1 MTITDPSVS
10 QDGISVHVEN
20 DPDRRSADP
29 IPRLSRELD
38 VICTEAVSA
47 HQIAALLEVEGLS
60 DRATQEVYGHP
71 SVFSLATEL
80 YELVPMRR
88 SRSELA
94 SPPISATRPEATP
107 SALIMRGP
115 VYLLPAIFFIALGAV
130 LSGVRM
136 LWVGLLS
143 LLLAWAWN
151 QGLGAIVH
159 QLIGRDDIPG
169 ARLVARVSLVAG
181 TILVSV
187 IATILAPGGLD
198 ELSTGLFATGQTA
211 YLIAAATL
219 LTFGWD
225 KLLVAALLPGLIIA
239 MISIAVPSFSH
250 QLVLAATIGTLFAV
264 VITAIVKTRNGNI
277 AGVSLSRYDVSAAGF
292 HALLGGTWALLIG
305 LAAVSIL
312 GSSDLLTIVG
322 LSAAPMVLTMG
333 IAEWQS
339 LRFRQQVRIL
349 LVDTGDPESFSR
361 SASHAFARSMAVV
374 SAALLATTAVSFVG
388 LFLLGLLTQPGFV
401 LGIAFIGLG
410 IAFFA
415 GLTLVSLGAIVRT
428 LVASAGIVIVIG
440 SLLTVSSLQT
450 VASAGVYAVGCS
462 ALCLVLVVGVFRLI
476 PQVVVHR

>member
-1 MTITDPSVS
+1 
-10 QDGISVHVEN
+10 
-20 DPDRRSADP
+20 
-29 IPRLSRELD
+29 
-38 VICTEAVSA
+38 
-47 HQIAALLEVEGLS
+47 
-60 DRATQEVYGHP
+60 
-71 SVFSLATEL
+71 
-80 YELVPMRR
+80 
-88 SRSELA
+88 
-94 SPPISATRPEATP
+94 
-107 SALIMRGP
+107 
-115 VYLLPAIFFIALGAV
+115 
-130 LSGVRM
+130 
-136 LWVGLLS
+136 
-143 LLLAWAWN
+143 
-151 QGLGAIVH
+151 
-159 QLIGRDDIPG
+159 
-169 ARLVARVSLVAG
+169 
-181 TILVSV
+181 
-187 IATILAPGGLD
+187 
-198 ELSTGLFATGQTA
+198 
-211 YLIAAATL
+211 
-219 LTFGWD
+219 
-225 KLLVAALLPGLIIA
+225 
-239 MISIAVPSFSH
+239 
-250 QLVLAATIGTLFAV
+250 
-264 VITAIVKTRNGNI
+264 
-277 AGVSLSRYDVSAAGF
+277 
-292 HALLGGTWALLIG
+292 
-305 LAAVSIL
+305 
-312 GSSDLLTIVG
+312 